1 MISVIEVYNAVR
13 DLANKDQ
20 RGFVTPNVFN
30 SFAEVAQQNVFSRI
44 IDDLVQAKAL
54 RMGQR
59 DPGAGESVYR
69 GVEDDF
75 SEYIREQVLEGAAEA
90 GLTGDSNMFKK
101 PEDFYKLISIRV
113 DGDERT
119 PIELVYRPDQMSH
132 IISSNLSAP
141 TELFPVA
148 LVSRNIEVFP
158 TDVNGVIMT
167 YYRQPASRYISTN
180 ALYTKGECD
189 FGSTPRFSVNAS
201 GSDDP
206 SGYFIPDTVNSRDF
220 DLPERLKGEV
230 IAEICKMIGVRLRDT
245 VLAQY
250 GQTQVN

>member
-30 SFAEVAQQNVFSRI
+30 SFAQIAQQNVFSRI

-69 GVEDDF
+69 GVEDDL
-75 SEYIREQVLEGAAEA
+75 SGYIREQVLELQEEG
-90 GLTGDSNMFKK
+90 GLTEDSNTFKK

-113 DGDERT
+113 EGDERT
-119 PIELVYRPDQMSH
+119 PVDLVYRADQMSH
-132 IISSNLSAP
+132 IVSSNLSAP

-148 LVSRNIEVFP
+148 LVSRNVEVFP
-158 TDVNGVIMT
+158 TGIDSVIMT
-167 YYRQPASRYISTN
+167 YYRQPASVYQSSF
-180 ALYTKGECD
+180 LDFSKGDID
-189 FGSTPRFSVNAS
+189 FMGSPRFSVTDSETGN
-201 GSDDP
+201 GF
-206 SGYFIPDTVNSRDF
+206 YLPDQLNSRDF
-220 DLPERLKGEV
+220 DLPERLKGEL

-245 VLAQY
+245 ILTQY
-250 GQTQVN
+250 GQTQSN